1 MFRSRTQEPKIP
13 LLDKPFGALDAK
25 THKSLTFKYL
35 VRLEGIPQ
43 RKRIYLPCR
52 RRK

>member
-25 THKSLTFKYL
+25 THKSLTYN
-35 VRLEGIPQ
+35 
-43 RKRIYLPCR
+43 Y
-52 RRK
+52 